1 MKVIIS
7 EEQYRYILENE
18 EELTNKPIDKNLLE
32 ISVDEFLPIWSI
44 FIKTYKKKGYD
55 GLKLYGDLNLGKLDV
70 EDIEKILNEVV
81 IVTGNLDLR
90 NTDITTLGKLESVGG
105 SFNLTYTLI
114 ESLGNLKKVGGYL
127 SLKETSITSLGNLE
141 KVGTDLYLEGT
152 PITSLG
158 ELKSVGSDLDLD
170 FSKIKSLGNLKSVG
184 DNLYLRRTPL
194 GKKLKESG
202 MSIDEIKNKFGV
214 KGNLYL

>member
-55 GLKLYGDLNLGKLDV
+55 GLKLYGDLGLSELDV

-105 SFNLTYTLI
+105 DFNLTYTLI
-114 ESLGNLKKVGGYL
+114 ESLGDLKKVWGYL
-127 SLKETSITSLGNLE
+127 SLKE
-141 KVGTDLYLEGT
+141 T

-158 ELKSVGSDLDLD
+158 ELKSVGHDLDLD